1 MKTLKSG
8 LIKDMYNRIELTII
22 LLLLPVLLN
31 SQNLKTY
38 TSKIDA
44 DDVTG
49 LVNVPLANDFQLKI
63 NGHDVFVYNS
73 RTAAFAYFDFEDS
86 VSAEVTFGGKIYS
99 AVIRPGSRMITYT
112 KNDNKLLF
120 TLTKPENLIIE
131 INENIKRPLFIFAGR
146 PETDIPDRNDKN
158 VIWFKTGNVYY
169 PGTINLESGKTIYIE
184 GGAVVRGSIIADG
197 ARNIRICGRG
207 ILDGSIFKKGEKR
220 MIQLTRCENVS
231 VEGIII
237 TESKHWTNPLTLC
250 NHVKY
255 ENVKVVSGNDW
266 DDGIDIVSSKNIVIN
281 GCFIQSKD
289 DCIAIKGG
297 VTYFVNEYM
306 PHSNV
311 ENVTVENC
319 VLWNGIWG
327 NGIEIG
333 FETRVDSIKN
343 ITFRNCDIVHAES
356 EWEGAAISIHN
367 GDRAVI
373 SHITFENIKIE
384 EGLFTLFD
392 FRILSSKYSKDKQRG
407 AIDNVLFRNIDINI
421 PVLPKSIF
429 EGFDETH
436 SIKNVVFQNVRI
448 NGRQIEKP
456 EELNWS
462 GKFSDLSVIPE

>member
-1 MKTLKSG
+1 M
-8 LIKDMYNRIELTII
+8 IKDLYLRTPIMI
-22 LLLLPVLLN
+22 LLFLLPVWLN
-31 SQNLKTY
+31 SQDLKTY
-38 TSKIDA
+38 TSKMDA
-44 DDVTG
+44 DDVNG
-49 LVNVPLANDFQLKI
+49 LVNMQMANDFEVKV

-86 VSAEVTFGGKIYS
+86 VTVEVTFGGKIYS
-99 AVIRPGSRMITYT
+99 AEIRPRSRMLTFT
-112 KNDNKLLF
+112 KSDNQLFFKLN
-120 TLTKPENLIIE
+120 KPENLIIE
-131 INENIKRPLFIFAGR
+131 VNENIKRPLFIFAGR
-146 PETDIPDRNDKN
+146 PESDIPDRNDKN
-158 VIWFKTGNVYY
+158 VIWFGTGKVYY

-184 GGAVVRGSIIADG
+184 GGAVVKGSIVANG

-207 ILDGSIFKKGEKR
+207 ILDGSVFKKGEKR
-220 MIQLTRCENVS
+220 MIQLTRCENVK

-250 NHVKY
+250 NHVRY

-266 DDGIDIVSSKNIVIN
+266 DDGIDIVSSKNILIN

-297 VTYFVNEYM
+297 VTYFVNDYM
-306 PHSNV
+306 PHYNV

-319 VLWNGIWG
+319 ILWNGIWG
-327 NGIEIG
+327 NGLEIG

-343 ITFRNCDIVHAES
+343 IVFRNCDIVHAES

-373 SHITFENIKIE
+373 SHITFENLRIE
-384 EGLFTLFD
+384 EGLFCLFD
-392 FRILSSKYSKDKQRG
+392 FRILASKYSKDKQRG
-407 AIDNVLFRNIDINI
+407 KIDNVIFRNIDINI
-421 PVLPKSIF
+421 PVLPRSIF
-429 EGFDETH
+429 EGFDETY

-448 NGRQIEKP
+448 NGNQIVKP

-462 GKFSDLSVIPE
+462 GKFSDLSVIPTGMLKN

>member
-1 MKTLKSG
+1 MG
-8 LIKDMYNRIELTII
+8 
-22 LLLLPVLLN
+22 
-31 SQNLKTY
+31 
-38 TSKIDA
+38 A

-49 LVNVPLANDFQLKI
+49 LVNVSMANDFQLKV
-63 NGHDVFVYNS
+63 NGQDVFVYNS

-86 VSAEVTFGGKIYS
+86 VNVEVIFGGKIYS
-99 AVIRPGSRMITYT
+99 AELRPRSRMLSYT
-112 KNDNKLLF
+112 KHDNQLFF
-120 TLTKPENLIIE
+120 TLKKPENLIIE

-146 PETDIPDRNDKN
+146 PETDVPDRKDKN
-158 VIWFKTGNVYY
+158 VIWFKTGKVYY

-184 GGAVVRGSIIADG
+184 GGAVVKGSIIANG
-197 ARNIRICGRG
+197 AKNIRICGRG
-207 ILDGSIFKKGEKR
+207 VLDGSIFKKGEKR
-220 MIQLTRCENVS
+220 MIQLTRCENVK

-237 TESKHWTNPLTLC
+237 TESRHWTNPLTLC

-266 DDGIDIVSSKNIVIN
+266 DDGIDIVSSKNILIS

-306 PHSNV
+306 PHFNV
-311 ENVTVENC
+311 ENVIIENC
-319 VLWNGIWG
+319 VLWNEIWG
-327 NGIEIG
+327 NGLEIG

-343 ITFRNCDIVHAES
+343 IIFRNCDIVHAES

-373 SHITFENIKIE
+373 SDITFENIRIE

-407 AIDNVLFRNIDINI
+407 KIENVLFRNIDINI

-429 EGFDETH
+429 EGFDETY
-436 SIKNVVFQNVRI
+436 SIKNVVFQDVRI
-448 NGRQIEKP
+448 NGKPIEKP

-462 GKFSDLSVIPE
+462 GKFSDLSVIPAGRPKN